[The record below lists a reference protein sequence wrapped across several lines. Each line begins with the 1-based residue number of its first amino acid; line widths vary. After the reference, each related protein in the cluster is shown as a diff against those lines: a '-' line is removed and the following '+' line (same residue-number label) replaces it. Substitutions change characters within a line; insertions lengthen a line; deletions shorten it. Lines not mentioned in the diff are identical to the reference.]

1 MKYFIV
7 RPKAKPVRRNR
18 RKSARKLLGLSMDR
32 RPCAAGRLGGRAR
45 LRGHP
50 CRTSLCTGRVRADP
64 IRRQRLRAASA
75 KAMSAGK
82 QHNADAVQTDLKKPS
97 SVLQTQMRAVIPNH
111 PEFG

>member
-7 RPKAKPVRRNR
+7 RPKAKPVRSNR
-18 RKSARKLLGLSMDR
+18 RKSARKLLGLSMT
-32 RPCAAGRLGGRAR
+32 AGLVLGRRAR
-45 LRGHP
+45 LRSHP